1 MKTTSIIGKD
11 LGVCTRIDDAMGQF
25 AVFLKEQFP
34 KHLSLE
40 GMRIVVDCAH
50 GAAYKL
56 APKVFEELGAEVFV
70 IGNDPN
76 GVNINEMC
84 GALHPFQLVDK
95 VKLYKADIGIALDGD
110 ADRLI
115 VVDDEGEVLDG
126 DDILAL
132 CACFAKQKGELNGNS
147 IVATVMSNK
156 GLEFSLQREGIKV
169 FRTAVGDRNVV
180 RVMREKKVSLG
191 GEQSGHIIWGNR
203 STTGD
208 GVLAALFVLR
218 AMIESEK
225 PLSAIR
231 GVLEKVPQVQDSFYV
246 SCKVPVEKMPLVGQ
260 KIKQIEEKLEP
271 KGRVLFRYSGTESK
285 ARLMLEGEDKS
296 HLVSYT
302 QELSDLIKKNIL
314 NYINKNQKAER
325 LSN

>member
-1 MKTTSIIGKD
+1 MELRFFSSNGYKLEDESQREIENLLFSGLVKTTSIIGKD

-84 GALHPFQLVDK
+84 GALHPSQLVDK

-132 CACFAKQKGELNGNS
+132 CASFAKQKGELNGNS

-156 GLEFSLQREGIKV
+156 GLEFSLQKEGIKV

-208 GVLAALFVLR
+208 GVLAAL
-218 AMIESEK
+218 
-225 PLSAIR
+225 
-231 GVLEKVPQVQDSFYV
+231 
-246 SCKVPVEKMPLVGQ
+246 
-260 KIKQIEEKLEP
+260 
-271 KGRVLFRYSGTESK
+271 LF
-285 ARLMLEGEDKS
+285 
-296 HLVSYT
+296 
-302 QELSDLIKKNIL
+302 
-314 NYINKNQKAER
+314 
-325 LSN
+325 